1 MTGAAETNPNIRP
14 SGVKGKIRVTPATM
28 SVAMSRYRPGL
39 LLKKGLRLRMT
50 STMTE
55 AEITDSI
62 NQPV

>member
-1 MTGAAETNPNIRP
+1 
-14 SGVKGKIRVTPATM
+14 
-28 SVAMSRYRPGL
+28 VAMSRYRPGL
-39 LLKKGLRLRMT
+39 LLKKGLRLRMN